1 MNIIL
6 SEEHTPGN
14 ASPEKEFSKNCIVFG
29 RDADASDVTFDS
41 VRYPMVS
48 RHHAELRWQNG
59 KWYLIDHGS
68 SYGTF
73 LDGERLSKPRP
84 VSAGSRMQFGIDGPI
99 IRVVWFE
106 EFVESGRV
114 SPSGSSSVSQ
124 MAAAEAHKPKT
135 VHPVKSDSSP
145 SDRMR
150 PILPPARLER
160 IDGPQISADIKAGE
174 TWLGRDPS
182 CQMIFDAS
190 AATVSRKHAVIR
202 SVGADYFL
210 SDNNSFNG
218 TLVNDQRIASDVPL
232 YDGDEIRLGLGG
244 PVVKFVCPGRP
255 STAGTALAGQR
266 SFAGSSSDLAV
277 KEGGPKTIV
286 FKMDGVAS
294 ASRSGKGGVSPQL
307 LLSVTFGDSGII
319 RIGRDETNDIR
330 LDGLQISKFHAR
342 LQRTASGII
351 VEDLGS
357 TNGVFLNGSRINKAG
372 VAISDEM
379 QIGSFILRVDESGTV
394 SVFDTRSK
402 TRVDCVNIT
411 REVRNRAGSGKIKLL
426 DDVSLSIQPNEFV
439 GLLGPSGAGK
449 STLIEALNGVRPATS
464 GYVRINN
471 LDLYRNL
478 DSLKQSIGYVPQ
490 EDIIHRELSV
500 FRTLYYVAKLRLP
513 SDVSR
518 KEIVRIIEEVLDVTG
533 LSERRNVAVSDLSG
547 GQRKRVSMA
556 VELIT
561 KPSVIFLDE
570 PTSGLD
576 PATEDKIMNLFR
588 QIAESGRTVIM
599 TTHAMENV
607 GLFDKI
613 VVLMRGKLVFFG
625 TPNDALKHLGASS
638 FKQLY
643 DRLETPAS
651 DGSGAA
657 NSISSEGLA
666 EEWKQSYLKTSQYSE
681 LIKKPLSEITSIPST
696 GRRSRS
702 RLGLFGSFRQ
712 FFNLSRRYFEVLL
725 KDKLNLAILLLQA
738 PIIALMTFLVMG
750 GKSPRDFVYFVLALV
765 SIWFGTSVSAR
776 EIIRERPVYRRER
789 MFNLGIIPYLTSK
802 LFVLWVIVF
811 IQCLMLFVPLKF
823 FDLIGAMP
831 MPGELLGIPQ
841 FWTMLLTASVGIA
854 LGLLISA
861 LFKTQEIATSLVPLI
876 LIPQILFSGLVGV
889 PQGINKVVG
898 LTMPAAWSFDT
909 MKRFST
915 LETLESEGAMP
926 GDSTKGLGLYKFIE
940 KANDETLAKAE
951 RDLADYKQ
959 MSGGANPVDEQG
971 NPTPLAERLK
981 VPEIRKIP
989 DDLSGYVTFMHPWMN
1004 EVLNQMVLMLMFW
1017 ILVFFTLIVL
1027 KLRDAR

>member
-1 MNIIL
+1 M
-6 SEEHTPGN
+6 P
-14 ASPEKEFSKNCIVFG
+14 
-29 RDADASDVTFDS
+29 
-41 VRYPMVS
+41 
-48 RHHAELRWQNG
+48 
-59 KWYLIDHGS
+59 
-68 SYGTF
+68 
-73 LDGERLSKPRP
+73 
-84 VSAGSRMQFGIDGPI
+84 
-99 IRVVWFE
+99 
-106 EFVESGRV
+106 
-114 SPSGSSSVSQ
+114 
-124 MAAAEAHKPKT
+124 
-135 VHPVKSDSSP
+135 
-145 SDRMR
+145 
-150 PILPPARLER
+150 
-160 IDGPQISADIKAGE
+160 
-174 TWLGRDPS
+174 
-182 CQMIFDAS
+182 
-190 AATVSRKHAVIR
+190 
-202 SVGADYFL
+202 
-210 SDNNSFNG
+210 
-218 TLVNDQRIASDVPL
+218 
-232 YDGDEIRLGLGG
+232 
-244 PVVKFVCPGRP
+244 
-255 STAGTALAGQR
+255 
-266 SFAGSSSDLAV
+266 
-277 KEGGPKTIV
+277 
-286 FKMDGVAS
+286 
-294 ASRSGKGGVSPQL
+294 
-307 LLSVTFGDSGII
+307 
-319 RIGRDETNDIR
+319 
-330 LDGLQISKFHAR
+330 
-342 LQRTASGII
+342 
-351 VEDLGS
+351 
-357 TNGVFLNGSRINKAG
+357 
-372 VAISDEM
+372 
-379 QIGSFILRVDESGTV
+379 
-394 SVFDTRSK
+394 
-402 TRVDCVNIT
+402 
-411 REVRNRAGSGKIKLL
+411 
-426 DDVSLSIQPNEFV
+426 
-439 GLLGPSGAGK
+439 
-449 STLIEALNGVRPATS
+449 LIEALNGVRPATS

-490 EDIIHRELSV
+490 EDIIHQELSV

-518 KEIVRIIEEVLDVTG
+518 KEIVSIIEEVLDVTG

-576 PATEDKIMNLFR
+576 PATEDKIMKLFR

-643 DRLETPAS
+643 DRLETPVS
-651 DGSGAA
+651 DGRVKT
-657 NSISSEGLA
+657 NSVSSEVIA
-666 EEWKQSYLKTSQYSE
+666 EEWKQRYLKTSQYSE
-681 LIKKPLSEITSIPST
+681 LIKKPLSEIRSFSSS

-702 RLGLFGSFRQ
+702 RLGLFGSVRQ
-712 FFNLSRRYFEVLL
+712 FFDLSRRYFEVLL
-725 KDKLNLAILLLQA
+725 RDKLNLAILFLQA
-738 PIIALMTFLVMG
+738 PIIALMTFLVIG
-750 GKSPRDFVYFVLALV
+750 AKSPRDFVYFVLSLV

-789 MFNLGIIPYLTSK
+789 MFNLGIIPYLASK
-802 LFVLWVIVF
+802 FFVLGVIVF
-811 IQCLMLFVPLKF
+811 IQCLMFFVPLKF
-823 FDLIGAMP
+823 FDLIGAML

-841 FWTMLLTASVGIA
+841 FWTMLLTASVGMA

-889 PQGINKVVG
+889 PQGINKVIG
-898 LTMPAAWSFDT
+898 LTMPSAWSFDT

-915 LETLESEGAMP
+915 LETLEPEGAMP

-940 KANDETLAKAE
+940 KENDETLKKAE

-959 MSGGANPVDEQG
+959 MSGGASPVDEQG

-981 VPEIRKIP
+981 VPEIKRIP

-1004 EVLNQMVLMLMFW
+1004 EVLNQLVLMLMFW